1 MKKLLVILFMLASAA
16 LYAQKT
22 SRLAISEMKG
32 LSIIASITEQ
42 DTLFMMFGQNAK
54 YKQIINT
61 ITVKHGTL
69 ADINDL
75 LNECMKFLPE
85 PEDTSLQYKGNTIL
99 SMGNSRLM
107 VFAAG
112 RDSNGYVLLNKTAI
126 SKLQGDIG
134 TFIKREKP
142 TR

>member
-1 MKKLLVILFMLASAA
+1 MKQVVLILLMLGGVAV
-16 LYAQKT
+16 YAQKT
-22 SRLAISEMKG
+22 TRLTISEMKG

-54 YKQIINT
+54 YKQIVNT

-69 ADINDL
+69 TDINDL
-75 LNECMKFLPE
+75 LNECTKFLPE

-107 VFAAG
+107 VFGSG
-112 RDSNGYVLLNKTAI
+112 RDSNGYVLLDNKSI
-126 SKLQGDIG
+126 SKLQGDIKS
-134 TFIKREKP
+134 FKK
-142 TR
+142 